1 MIAALEA
8 ADLVH
13 LGYALMLVALLARDV
28 LWLRAILVAAQSTLA
43 AYAWFTD
50 RPSMAAWNA
59 LFVLI
64 NFLWVLRILHE
75 RRAVELP
82 PSLRALHANH
92 FAAFSAPEFL
102 RFWNSGAAIDAHDAL
117 LVRAG
122 EQPEALLFLIEGQAE
137 VRSDN
142 RQIAVLPAGSFVAE
156 MSLLTAAPASA
167 DVFALGA
174 VRLRSWPMPA
184 LRGLAQRQPVM
195 WTRLQSAL
203 GQDLVTKIRR
213 QSASPD

>member
-1 MIAALEA
+1 MIDGLEA

-82 PSLRALHANH
+82 PALRELHRAY

-102 RFWNSGAAIDAHDAL
+102 RFWTSGEAREVRATV
-117 LVRAG
+117 LVSAG
-122 EQPEALLFLIEGQAE
+122 EQPGALLFLVDGEVE
-137 VRSDN
+137 VRSGD
-142 RQIAVLPAGSFVAE
+142 RRIARLPAGSFIAE

-167 DVFALGA
+167 DAIAIGT
-174 VRLRSWPMPA
+174 VRLHSWPMA
-184 LRGLAQRQPVM
+184 ELRSLAQRQPAM

-203 GQDLVTKIRR
+203 GQDLVAKIRR
-213 QSASPD
+213 QTDAA

>member
-1 MIAALEA
+1 MIDALTA

-64 NFLWVLRILHE
+64 NFIWVLRILHE

-82 PSLRALHANH
+82 PELRDLHRAH
-92 FAAFSAPEFL
+92 FSAFSAPEFL
-102 RFWNSGAAIDAHDAL
+102 RFWNSGVAREEQDGVLATT
-117 LVRAG
+117 G
-122 EQPEALLFLIEGQAE
+122 QQPEALLFLVKGAAE
-137 VRSDN
+137 VRAEN
-142 RQIAVLPAGSFVAE
+142 RRIATLPAGSFIAE
-156 MSLLTAAPASA
+156 MSLLTAAAASA
-167 DVFALGA
+167 DVIAIGTVQLRCWPMA
-174 VRLRSWPMPA
+174 ELRS
-184 LRGLAQRQPVM
+184 LAQRQPAM
-195 WTRLQSAL
+195 WTHLQSAL
-203 GQDLVTKIRR
+203 GQDLVAKIRR
-213 QSASPD
+213 QSATAH